1 MKHAKLMNVKLY
13 STLTCPYCK
22 MEKAWLDEKK
32 VNHDVIYVDLNPKE
46 AEKMVAKTGQIG
58 VPVTE
63 IQYENENPVY
73 VIGFDTGK
81 LSQLLG
87 VS

>member
-13 STLTCPYCK
+13 STMSCPYCR

-46 AEKMVAKTGQIG
+46 AEKMVAKTRQMG

-63 IQYENENPVY
+63 IQYENANPVY
-73 VIGFDTGK
+73 VIGFDPGR